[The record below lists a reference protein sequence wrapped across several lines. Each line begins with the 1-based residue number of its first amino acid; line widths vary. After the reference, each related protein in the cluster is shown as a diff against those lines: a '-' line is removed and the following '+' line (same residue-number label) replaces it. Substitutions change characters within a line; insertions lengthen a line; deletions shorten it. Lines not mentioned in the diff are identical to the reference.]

1 MWLAECHLCFCY
13 SGNGFEHGT
22 VMCSLLKCPNLK
34 ENGDIQIG
42 VILKPITLSPKNRIV
57 AIRGTL
63 MEVAVQSALIPLK
76 QNLDYCRP
84 MQ

>member
-1 MWLAECHLCFCY
+1 MSSLFLLFWKWVRTW
-13 SGNGFEHGT
+13 NGHVFAAQMPQSKG
-22 VMCSLLKCPNLK
+22 
-34 ENGDIQIG
+34 NGDIKLID
-42 VILKPITLSPKNRIV
+42 ILKLFTLSPKNRIV

-63 MEVAVQSALIPLK
+63 MEVAVQSVPIPLK

>member
-1 MWLAECHLCFCY
+1 
-13 SGNGFEHGT
+13 
-22 VMCSLLKCPNLK
+22 MCSLLKCPNLK

-42 VILKPITLSPKNRIV
+42 VILKPIILSPQNRIV

-63 MEVAVQSALIPLK
+63 MEVAVQSVLILLK